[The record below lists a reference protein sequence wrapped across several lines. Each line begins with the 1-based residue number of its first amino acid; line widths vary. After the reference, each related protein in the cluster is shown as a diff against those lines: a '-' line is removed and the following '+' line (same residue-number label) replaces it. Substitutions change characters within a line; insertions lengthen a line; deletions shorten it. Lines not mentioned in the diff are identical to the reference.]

1 MVSQSGTSLRA
12 DRCNRLAVGLLLLLM
27 AALVR
32 PEAAQALTCSARVD
46 PVQAAPGQVV
56 VLTVTVEGEFGWSA
70 DFQLPPVAGAD
81 IANGGTSQS
90 VSVANGLT
98 SASMSRTWYLTITG
112 NKDVRVGPITVS
124 AGKEKCRTEPLTIK
138 VSGQKNNASLP
149 PAVTGNRSQQ
159 RSAAPAQAGGPGRP
173 GDDIFVT
180 LTTDRDEVYVGQ
192 QVILTFGYWW
202 GVRPWNNP
210 TYTQPR
216 TEGFWSERLGTDRN
230 FSRVVDGRSY
240 SVTEVRYA
248 LFPTRSG
255 DLVIEPA
262 ELRFP
267 QDMFD
272 GFFNS
277 SRRRRGPRV
286 FRTNPVT
293 VKVKEL
299 PEPRPD
305 GFSGLV
311 ATDLNLRASI
321 SPDSVGTGDP
331 LTLKATLIA
340 DGFLKGFEG
349 MKVTAPEGVQIHDGT
364 EDFHSEP
371 ARGRL
376 ASRMS
381 LEKILVP
388 KRAGELKLPALEVVW
403 FDASADSYRT
413 ARSGFEP
420 VTVSGDDLD
429 TEGAPSG
436 FLRAGLQR
444 MGQDLAFIH
453 PVPRHL
459 RRAGSALV
467 LGPVWWILLVL
478 PLMLLAGWK
487 VALDKLAAAG
497 RDPFH
502 RRRKQ
507 AWAQAQRLLD
517 EAADAD
523 DTSTA
528 STLLANAV
536 RGFAADCL
544 GLPAGQ
550 AEADAVRDLAVGL
563 GLAEVGDQLAEIL
576 SSCDQVRFGG
586 LDAER
591 VPDLISRAAGHLQA
605 LEDRRRKTGSHR
617 AATAML
623 VACLVCGAGWCG
635 FPAAVHAETPEGV
648 PVAEQLVAQGNQAF
662 TAGDL
667 TGAEHHYRQAV
678 DQGVDD
684 PVLYFNLGNAQARQ
698 GHLGEAVANYLR
710 ARRLAPRDR
719 DIRRNLEFVRGSIRD
734 LELSSGSLPLFIS
747 QLAGLVDLMTL
758 EGWGATLL
766 VLIWVGCLMTAW
778 FLWRGRW
785 RAPQRRLL
793 VSVGVAVVLVATA
806 TGWRWYQDE
815 GRRQGVIIVEAASVR
830 SGPAAGFPVLFEV
843 HDGLTVHLN
852 GSQDDWVR
860 ISLGGDWTGWVPSAQ
875 IVAVNP
881 QDSPQG
887 R

>member
-1 MVSQSGTSLRA
+1 MVSHNGNGLCA
-12 DRCNRLAVGLLLLLM
+12 DRGIRLVAGLLLLVT
-27 AALVR
+27 AFVR
-32 PEAAQALTCSARVD
+32 PGTAGALTCSASVE
-46 PVQAAPGQVV
+46 PAQAAPGEVV

-70 DFQLPPVAGAD
+70 DFQVPPVAGAD
-81 IANGGTSQS
+81 IASGGTSQS
-90 VSVANGLT
+90 VSVANGIT
-98 SASMSRTWYLTITG
+98 SASMSRTWYLTIVG
-112 NKDVRVGPITVS
+112 SKDVRVDPITVS

-138 VSGQKNNASLP
+138 VSGQRNNTSLP
-149 PAVTGNRSQQ
+149 PAVTGNRIQPQ
-159 RSAAPAQAGGPGRP
+159 SAAPAQAGGPGRP

-192 QVILTFGYWW
+192 QVILTFGYYW

-255 DLVIEPA
+255 DMVIEPA

-286 FRTNPVT
+286 FRTNSVT

-299 PEPRPD
+299 PEPRPE

-311 ATDLNLRASI
+311 ATDLDLRASI

-340 DGFLKGFEG
+340 DGFLKGFAG
-349 MKVTAPEGVQIHDGT
+349 LKVTAPEGVQIHDGT

-413 ARSGFEP
+413 ARSGFGS
-420 VTVSGDDLD
+420 VTVAGEDLD
-429 TEGAPSG
+429 VEGAPSG
-436 FLRAGLQR
+436 FLRTGLQR

-467 LGPVWWILLVL
+467 PGPVWWVLLVL
-478 PLMLLAGWK
+478 PLVLLGGWK
-487 VALDKLAAAG
+487 VTLGKLVAAG

-507 AWAQAQRLLD
+507 AWIQAQRLLA
-517 EAADAD
+517 EAGETADPSA
-523 DTSTA
+523 A
-528 STLLANAV
+528 CTLLANAV

-550 AEADAVRDLAVGL
+550 AGAVAVRDLAAGL
-563 GLAEVGDQLAEIL
+563 GLAEVGDQLADIL
-576 SSCDQVRFGG
+576 TSCDQVRFGG

-591 VPDLISRAAGHLQA
+591 VPDLVSRTAGHLQS
-605 LEDRRRKTGSHR
+605 LEDRRRRTGSHR
-617 AATAML
+617 SATALL
-623 VACLVCGAGWCG
+623 VAGLICGAGWCG
-635 FPAAVHAETPEGV
+635 LPMVVRAEAPPAV

-667 TGAEHHYRQAV
+667 TGAEDLYRQAV
-678 DQGVDD
+678 AQGVDD

-710 ARRLAPRDR
+710 ARRLAPRDK
-719 DIRRNLEFVRGSIRD
+719 DIRRNLEFVRSSIRD

-758 EGWGATLL
+758 AGWGVTVL
-766 VLIWVGCLMTAW
+766 VLIWVACLMTAW

-785 RAPQRRLL
+785 RARQRRLL
-793 VSVGVAVVLVATA
+793 VSVGVALVLAAAA
-806 TGWRWYQDE
+806 TGWRWYQDV
-815 GRRQGVIIVEAASVR
+815 GRHQGVIVVEAASVR
-830 SGPAAGFPVLFEV
+830 SGPASGFPVLFEV

-852 GSQDDWVR
+852 GTQHDWVR

-881 QDSPQG
+881 QDAPQG